1 MCTGAEPA
9 AAGAACGAGTA
20 AEGLGAMGATDA
32 GLGSLALG
40 DMAATGAGA
49 DMLGANALGMGA
61 MTAGELGAGFG
72 TDMAAAGY
80 GGTAAEG
87 LGTLGGAEAGAANA
101 GTMGGDYATAF
112 GQGGIAP
119 QASSLGADVIN
130 PATNVPSAMG
140 PNTASQLGTQ
150 FQEGMTNAG
159 VSSSPTLGTMF
170 QSGMDALNKPLWQGG
185 MSTRQGLTG
194 LQLGGGLY
202 DMYAKTKMADAQQ
215 AQMNKINSMY
225 APGSPEYNLMM
236 QQIARKDA
244 AAGRNSQYGPR
255 AQNLAGIIAKQKADM
270 LTSPTYANLSN
281 QQLGNK
287 YGSLNSLF
295 ALGGK
300 VAAPQIAPTTGG

>member
-20 AEGLGAMGATDA
+20 AEGLGAMGTADA

-49 DMLGANALGMGA
+49 GVLGAEGLGMGA

-72 TDMAAAGY
+72 ADMAAAGY

-87 LGTLGGAEAGAANA
+87 LGTLGGAEIGAANA
-101 GTMGGDYATAF
+101 GTMGGDATAF

-119 QASSLGADVIN
+119 QATGLGADVIS

-150 FQEGMTNAG
+150 FQEEMTNAG
-159 VSSSPTLGTMF
+159 ISSSPTLGTMF

-202 DMYAKTKMADAQQ
+202 DMYAKNKMADAQS

-255 AQNLAGIIAKQKADM
+255 AQTLAGIIAKQKADM
-270 LTSPTYANLSN
+270 LTSPTYATLSN

>member
-9 AAGAACGAGTA
+9 AAGAACGAGAA
-20 AEGLGAMGATDA
+20 AEGLGAMGAADA

-49 DMLGANALGMGA
+49 GMLGADALGMGA
-61 MTAGELGAGFG
+61 LTAGELGTGFA

-80 GGTAAEG
+80 GSTTAEG
-87 LGTLGGAEAGAANA
+87 LGALGGADIGA
-101 GTMGGDYATAF
+101 TMGSDVAAF

-119 QASSLGADVIN
+119 QATGLGADVIS
-130 PATNVPSAMG
+130 PATNVPGAMG
-140 PNTASQLGTQ
+140 PRTASELGTQ
-150 FQEGMTNAG
+150 FQEAMTSAG

-185 MSTRQGLTG
+185 VSTRQGLSN

-202 DMYAKTKMADAQQ
+202 DMYAKNKMADAQS
-215 AQMNKINSMY
+215 AQMNKISSMY

-255 AQNLAGIIAKQKADM
+255 AQTLAGMIADKKAGLLGSSGYQNLANSQ
-270 LTSPTYANLSN
+270 LS
-281 QQLGNK
+281 NK